1 MILDKGLA
9 NPREIREAWDRLSSK
24 GGIPAWKASNR
35 KEPGKEIVEDI
46 TKLLARYG
54 GFTPPATPP
63 SKSAKQHKVVPNPE
77 PQPEQTQ
84 IAYPIIYDNDT
95 NANRGYHRGR
105 GRGRGG
111 RGRGRG
117 RGWVPPTTATR

>member
-9 NPREIREAWDRLSSK
+9 NPQEIREAWDCLSSK
-24 GGIPAWKASNR
+24 GGIPAWNAPNR

-46 TKLLARYG
+46 TKLLAHYG

-63 SKSAKQHKVVPNPE
+63 SKSAKQHKAVPE
-77 PQPEQTQ
+77 PRPEQTQ
-84 IAYPIIYDNDT
+84 AAHPITHDKDT
-95 NANRGYHRGR
+95 NANRGYHGGR
-105 GRGRGG
+105 GRGGRG